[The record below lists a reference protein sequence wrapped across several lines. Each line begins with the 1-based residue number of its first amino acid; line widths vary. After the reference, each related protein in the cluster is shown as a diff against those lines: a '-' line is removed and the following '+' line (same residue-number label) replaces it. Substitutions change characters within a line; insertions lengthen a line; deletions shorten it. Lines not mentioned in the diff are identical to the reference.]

1 MINQLEDAKEN
12 LKNAKNCGG
21 QAIDATLSAKGD
33 PSLLKQEQ
41 EAVEQK
47 YGDLLEQL
55 KDKEAKLE
63 KAVEQGTQIQEK
75 LDDVEAWEAESSP
88 LVESWEP
95 ISTDPRV
102 AEKQLQQLEVSAFRS
117 KSFWRSPL
125 VSCPSSSKCSHV
137 FRPPFYRSSKLETTR
152 SLGRVMPSVL
162 KCPFKQF
169 RSTCYVAILLV

>member
-21 QAIDATLSAKGD
+21 QAIDAILSAQGD

-88 LVESWEP
+88 LVENWEP